1 MARKP
6 TKPGGK
12 TAARKPAR
20 KSASKVATVA
30 ATPAPVR
37 LARVA
42 RGKKPQYFADPAV
55 DKLLS
60 IVMTLAGE
68 LSVTRDRL
76 DTVERLLSKKRVLSA
91 ADVDAYQPDEAATR
105 ARDAR
110 RSAYLDRL
118 LRAVQTELEE
128 LTDKGMPRSQD
139 EVIAAVSD

>member
-1 MARKP
+1 MARK
-6 TKPGGK
+6 TAEKPHRKSVVRKTSRK
-12 TAARKPAR
+12 TAT
-20 KSASKVATVA
+20 VTTATK
-30 ATPAPVR
+30 PVR

-76 DTVERLLSKKRVLSA
+76 DTVERLLSKKRVLSP
-91 ADVDAYQPDEAATR
+91 ADVDAYQPDDVAAG

-128 LTDKGMPRSQD
+128 LTGKGMPQSQD
-139 EVIAAVSD
+139 EVIAAVAD